1 MLKIYPFKK
10 NPTTQVILNKNID
23 KLINEIEVTKRPDSV
38 NIFKQKVNVSTDYR
52 WQQICGSHSCSELT
66 CHSTFTR
73 YLIKPF
79 IL

>member
-38 NIFKQKVNVSTDYR
+38 NIFKQKVNVSTIDDSKYVVHTHALN
-52 WQQICGSHSCSELT
+52 W
-66 CHSTFTR
+66 
-73 YLIKPF
+73 PV
-79 IL
+79 ILHLLDI